1 MSPVGRDLSTRFR
14 NYSVISSIRD
24 PLSRFYSQVS
34 NDAEAFS
41 FQLSIKSPKR
51 CKTDPPC
58 KSLGKSNRQR

>member
-41 FQLSIKSPKR
+41 FQLSNKAQGGVRLS
-51 CKTDPPC
+51 PC
-58 KSLGKSNRQR
+58 KSLVKSNRQR